1 MGYNAGGFCMSSSS
15 LIAEAAR
22 RVDASASTS
31 LYDRDGFA
39 WAKQQAAALRRRDME
54 AIDWENVIEEI
65 EGVGRAEQAP
75 WVTHCEKAL
84 ECMLL
89 IEHWKSPSVSNLKQW
104 QSEIRDSQLEMSF
117 VIGHNPSL
125 RQECEEMLSLAWNM
139 GRFWAVAR
147 LAKHSLDEAGA
158 RNPQPYERAAEAQ
171 VPKECPYLLKHVAG
185 YDPKR
190 EKEPEYGVLPP
201 AVVKVLERSLW
212 GKLEIPRGGADRDHG
227 RSR

>member
-1 MGYNAGGFCMSSSS
+1 MSSSS
-15 LIAEAAR
+15 LIAEPPERAA
-22 RVDASASTS
+22 ASTS

-89 IEHWKSPSVSNLKQW
+89 IEHWKSPSVSNLHQW

-117 VIGHNPSL
+117 VLDDNPSL
-125 RQECEEMLSLAWNM
+125 RQECEEMLAMAWDM
-139 GRFWAVAR
+139 GRFRAVAGLTKH
-147 LAKHSLDEAGA
+147 LADKAGVLNDEPFKRAVEA
-158 RNPQPYERAAEAQ
+158 R
-171 VPKECPYLLKHVAG
+171 VPEKCPYPLKHVAG

-190 EKEPEYGVLPP
+190 DKEPEYGVAPP
-201 AVVKVLERSLW
+201 AVIKVLERSLW
-212 GKLEIPRGGADRDHG
+212 GKREIPRPSPARDRG
-227 RSR
+227 WTR

>member
-1 MGYNAGGFCMSSSS
+1 MSSSS

-39 WAKQQAAALRRRDME
+39 WAKQQAAALRRRDLE

-65 EGVGRAEQAP
+65 EGVGRTEQDP
-75 WVTHCEKAL
+75 WLTHCEKAL

-104 QSEIRDSQLEMSF
+104 QSEIRESQLEMSF

-125 RQECEEMLSLAWNM
+125 RQECEEMLAMAWDFAR
-139 GRFWAVAR
+139 GEAVAR
-147 LAKHSLDEAGA
+147 LAKYSADKAGA
-158 RNPQPYERAAEAQ
+158 LNDEPFERAADAQ
-171 VPKECPYLLKHVAG
+171 VPKDCPYLLKHVAG

-190 EKEPEYGVLPP
+190 EKEPDYGVYPP

-212 GKLEIPRGGADRDHG
+212 GKLEIPRGGADRDRG
-227 RSR
+227 RVR

>member
-1 MGYNAGGFCMSSSS
+1 MGYNADGRSMSSSS
-15 LIAEAAR
+15 LIAESQR
-22 RVDASASTS
+22 RAPASTD

-39 WAKQQAAALRRRDME
+39 WAKQQAAALRRRDLE

-65 EGVGRAEQAP
+65 EGVGQAEQDP

-117 VIGHNPSL
+117 VLGDNPSL
-125 RQECEEMLSLAWNM
+125 RQECVEMLSLAWGM
-139 GRFWAVAR
+139 GRFRAVKGLTKH
-147 LAKHSLDEAGA
+147 LAGKAGVLNDE
-158 RNPQPYERAAEAQ
+158 PFKRAVNAQ
-171 VPKECPYLLKHVAG
+171 VPEKCPYLLKHVAG

-190 EKEPEYGVLPP
+190 EEEPEYGFLPP

-212 GKLEIPRGGADRDHG
+212 GKLEIPRGVAVRDPG